1 MKRIMIVLMTILVI
15 ALSGC
20 VSNEPTGHNYIV
32 LPDLSGLNESEI
44 REVFANLD
52 HQVTFEYFEE
62 EDELLSNIFIEY
74 KDHITGDIVD
84 ETNETIIIVYPV
96 FTGDP
101 SFIVLPNLEG
111 LLKEEIINLFE
122 DLGVIITFVNNGIAT
137 EDTADLFIE
146 YGQYLVP
153 GDTFDIDSVLP
164 IIVYPELDNESHYF
178 APLDMEYDGPFL
190 SEDFRDIDP
199 LDPRGG
205 YFAVTLNYCG
215 DGDTAVF
222 NYPQEVYDAID
233 SYAKSVRFLNMDTE
247 ETYSG
252 GEEEWGKPA
261 SVYTCSLLTSA
272 EEIMLQTDPGDNLLG
287 TYGRL
292 LAWVWIKLP
301 GEDEFHLL
309 NYMVVKQGLA
319 QVKYEFGAGETIS
332 YGDYTYNEW
341 MHTAEDYAILN
352 DLGQWG
358 DLLDYYWNYE
368 EDKPDWTRWY

>member
-341 MHTAEDYAILN
+341 MHIAEDYAILN

>member
-341 MHTAEDYAILN
+341 MHIAENYAILN
-352 DLGQWG
+352 DLGQWS

>member
-20 VSNEPTGHNYIV
+20 VSNEPTGHSYIV

-341 MHTAEDYAILN
+341 MHIAEDYAILN